1 MKGIMEF
8 FTNSAESS
16 SFFLDKKLISIIVN
30 HIVFILFIVKI
41 FEETVSWNEMKKQK
55 NKWKMKF
62 LISFFQQS

>member
-41 FEETVSWNEMKKQK
+41 FEVSWNEMKK
-55 NKWKMKF
+55 
-62 LISFFQQS
+62 

>member
-41 FEETVSWNEMKKQK
+41 FEVSWNEMKKQK